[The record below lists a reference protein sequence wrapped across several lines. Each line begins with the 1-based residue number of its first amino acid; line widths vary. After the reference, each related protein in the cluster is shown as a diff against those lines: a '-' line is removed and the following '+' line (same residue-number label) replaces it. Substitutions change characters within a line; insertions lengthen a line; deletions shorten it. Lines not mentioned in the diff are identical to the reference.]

1 MSGTGHTVKSYEE
14 EMQSLNDNLVMM
26 GSLTENQMADAMAA
40 VIKVDK
46 ESVDK
51 IVKNDGK
58 INELRSTIDNQIT
71 TVLVKRAPM
80 AVDLRITIST
90 MKISHDLERIG
101 DLAKSV
107 AKKVKPLPVDLPDEL
122 IGSLRRLGDLVQK
135 QLKDALDAYLNRSKD
150 KAIEIWKKDEQVDD
164 LTNLAMNEVATYLQ
178 KDKKNLEMATHL
190 LFVTKNIER
199 AGDHIT
205 NIATLLTFNL
215 QKEGYKVSSSS
226 NGEEALSSI
235 KEKKPDLVLLDWML
249 PDLSGIKI
257 CQYLKQDEKVKNI
270 PIIMLTA
277 KGEEEDKVKGL
288 NTGAE
293 DYMTKPFS
301 FPELLAR
308 IKSLLKR
315 VKPNIVSEEATYLD
329 LKIDRESM
337 KVFRKEKEITLG
349 PKEYKLLD
357 FLIKQPKRV
366 YSREQLLEHVWG
378 DDINV
383 ESRTVDVHITRLRQS
398 INIEGAK
405 PLIRTVRSA
414 GYSLE
419 N

>member
-1 MSGTGHTVKSYEE
+1 MSAHIFVVEDE
-14 EMQSLNDNLVMM
+14 
-26 GSLTENQMADAMAA
+26 
-40 VIKVDK
+40 
-46 ESVDK
+46 
-51 IVKNDGK
+51 
-58 INELRSTIDNQIT
+58 
-71 TVLVKRAPM
+71 
-80 AVDLRITIST
+80 
-90 MKISHDLERIG
+90 
-101 DLAKSV
+101 
-107 AKKVKPLPVDLPDEL
+107 KPIL
-122 IGSLRRLGDLVQK
+122 
-135 QLKDALDAYLNRSKD
+135 
-150 KAIEIWKKDEQVDD
+150 
-164 LTNLAMNEVATYLQ
+164 
-178 KDKKNLEMATHL
+178 
-190 LFVTKNIER
+190 
-199 AGDHIT
+199 
-205 NIATLLTFNL
+205 TLLTYNL
-215 QKEGYKVSSSS
+215 EKEGYKVSSSS
-226 NGEEALSSI
+226 NGEEALSVI

-337 KVFRKEKEITLG
+337 KVFRKEKEINLG

-366 YSREQLLEHVWG
+366 YSREQLLEQVWG